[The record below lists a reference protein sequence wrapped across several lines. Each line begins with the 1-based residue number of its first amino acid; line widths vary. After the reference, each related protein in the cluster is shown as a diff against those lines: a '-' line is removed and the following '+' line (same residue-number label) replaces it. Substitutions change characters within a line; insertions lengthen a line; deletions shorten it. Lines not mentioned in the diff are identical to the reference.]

1 MGCQVTWH
9 QNSSSYWLQMLCLKP
24 WLLVLRILKV
34 ASLYIFDRHSHC
46 FTFKIYCAGHT
57 KPGEVVDFFIL
68 VSLKSPCS
76 CQKAVLI
83 TLSVFVSQY
92 FFTPI
97 IILFHQY
104 SCKKNSMFL
113 KFDPFRVW
121 CSIFY
126 SELVYYILFKI
137 VVQHFCFVKG
147 SG

>member
-1 MGCQVTWH
+1 MIFFLII
-9 QNSSSYWLQMLCLKP
+9 NSFYLSVAYWLQMLCLKP

-83 TLSVFVSQY
+83 ALSVFVSQY
-92 FFTPI
+92 LFTPI

-104 SCKKNSMFL
+104 SCKKNSHVPEIWPIQGLMF
-113 KFDPFRVW
+113 K
-121 CSIFY
+121 
-126 SELVYYILFKI
+126 ILFRTRLL
-137 VVQHFCFVKG
+137 HPF
-147 SG
+147 